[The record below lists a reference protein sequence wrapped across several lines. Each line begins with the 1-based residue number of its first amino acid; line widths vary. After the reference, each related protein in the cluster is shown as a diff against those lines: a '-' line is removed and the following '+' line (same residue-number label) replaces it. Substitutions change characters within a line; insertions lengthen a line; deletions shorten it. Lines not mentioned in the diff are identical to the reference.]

1 MITREQFGMAE
12 LVERTGVPAPSIHHY
27 LRMGLLPRPRLV
39 APNRFAYDQ
48 RHEQALLL
56 IRLLRER
63 RRLSLNVIRRVLPE
77 LLRLDEE
84 QAFRPDMWDQVVGAQ
99 LARAGRRT
107 PKGKLLGAAMEAFAK
122 RGYGDVNVDDIAR
135 AAGIAKGSLYRH
147 FRNKEDLFFA
157 AAEAAANEV
166 VKEFAGAWTDG
177 GAPGRADPADVLARA
192 LEPSLPIFMDLFTRA
207 LQRRPGYPRTARRI
221 FSDMAGALGEQLG
234 AEDRIAAGAGLLRRS
249 AASLFTTVLQPSAS
263 VVDAVRGD
271 ATTA

>member
-1 MITREQFGMAE
+1 MAE

-27 LRMGLLPRPRLV
+27 LRMGLLPRPKLI

-48 RHEQALLL
+48 RHEQAVLL

-63 RRLSLNVIRRVLPE
+63 RRLSLGVIRQVLPE

-84 QAFRPDMWDQVVGAQ
+84 QAFRPAMWDQVVGVQ
-99 LARAGRRT
+99 LARGRRRT
-107 PKGKLLGAAMEAFAK
+107 PRARLLGAAMEAFAK

-157 AAEAAANEV
+157 SAEAAADEV
-166 VKEFAGAWTDG
+166 VRGFTRAW
-177 GAPGRADPADVLARA
+177 PGSGPSGTDPAEVLARA

-221 FSDMAGALGEQLG
+221 FSDMAGALGERLG
-234 AEDRIAAGAGLLRRS
+234 AEDPIAAGAGLLRRS
-249 AASLFTTVLQPSAS
+249 AASLFTTVLQPSTS
-263 VVDAVRGD
+263 VIEAAQGD

>member
-1 MITREQFGMAE
+1 MAE

-27 LRMGLLPRPRLV
+27 LRMGLLPRPKLV

-84 QAFRPDMWDQVVGAQ
+84 QAFRPDMWDQVVRAQ
-99 LARAGRRT
+99 FARAGRRT
-107 PKGKLLGAAMEAFAK
+107 PKARLLGAAMEAFAK

-157 AAEAAANEV
+157 SAEAAAGEV
-166 VKEFAGAWTDG
+166 VKEFARAWTDG
-177 GAPGRADPADVLARA
+177 GAPEAADPAEVLARA

-207 LQRRPGYPRTARRI
+207 LQRRLGYPRTARRI
-221 FSDMAGALGEQLG
+221 FSDMAGELGQQLG
-234 AEDRIAAGAGLLRRS
+234 ADDPIAAGARLLRRS

-263 VVDAVRGD
+263 VIEAVRGD